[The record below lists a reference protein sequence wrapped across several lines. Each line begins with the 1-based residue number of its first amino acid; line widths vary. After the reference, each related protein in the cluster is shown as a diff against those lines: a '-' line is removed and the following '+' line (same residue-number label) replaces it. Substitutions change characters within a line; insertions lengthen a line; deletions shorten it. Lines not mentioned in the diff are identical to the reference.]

1 MLYAAVIRPVI
12 DRVHVSLRAGARAEV
27 RDLYARRG
35 LTPGLEIDVFAAL
48 LDHPVP
54 EAALAARMA
63 YWPFDPEAAEAPGLV
78 ERIDGYWHLTEAG
91 RAITLEADR
100 VFAATAERLW
110 SYRPSPSM
118 PGLAAV
124 EAVLPLVQR
133 LLEAGKAT
141 GGPVFEALT
150 PVWEP
155 VGASPS
161 ALLASRLEA
170 LRHHRA
176 DAHRAAWG
184 AAGLTVEQIQAL
196 EPGPEREAIEAETN
210 RLDAPIYEA
219 LDADERLVLLGGL
232 GALADGLSDR

>member
-1 MLYAAVIRPVI
+1 MSYAAVIRPVI
-12 DRVHVSLRAGARAEV
+12 DRVHVSIRNAV
-27 RDLYARRG
+27 RPAIRELYAQRG
-35 LTPGLEIDVFAAL
+35 LTPGLEIDVYAAL

-54 EAALAARMA
+54 EAALAARMV
-63 YWPFDPEAAEAPGLV
+63 YWPFDPDAAEAPGLV
-78 ERIDGYWHLTEAG
+78 ERVDGYWHLTEAG
-91 RAITLEADR
+91 REVVVEADR
-100 VFAATAERLW
+100 AFAAAAERLW

-133 LLEAGKAT
+133 LLEAGQAH
-141 GGPVFEALT
+141 GGPVFKALT

-155 VGASPS
+155 PGSSPS
-161 ALLASRLEA
+161 ALLNLRLEA

-184 AAGLTVEQIQAL
+184 AAGLTVEEIQAL
-196 EPGPEREAIEAETN
+196 EPGPVREAIEAETN

-232 GALADGLSDR
+232 GALADGLTDR